1 MPERVG
7 WREDWEPARVELM
20 ERTASK
26 FVQQHHEA
34 MPGVQRSRAH
44 MPDRE
49 RWAATEGIAQFFL
62 ALVAAF
68 DEMSVSPSQKD
79 QPDG

>member
-7 WREDWEPARVELM
+7 WREMWDPARVELM
-20 ERTASK
+20 ERTARK
-26 FVQQHHEA
+26 FVQQRHEA
-34 MPGVQRSRAH
+34 MPGRQRSWADL
-44 MPDRE
+44 PERE
-49 RWAATEGIAQFFL
+49 RWAATEGIAHFFV